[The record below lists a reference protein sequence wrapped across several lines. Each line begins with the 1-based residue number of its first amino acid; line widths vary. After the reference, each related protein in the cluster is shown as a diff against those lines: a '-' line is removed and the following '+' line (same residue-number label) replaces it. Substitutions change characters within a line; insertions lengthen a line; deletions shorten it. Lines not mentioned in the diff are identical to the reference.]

1 MLNLKRVKKR
11 RKLSFLIYA
20 DLHIH
25 SPFSRAVS
33 KEVNVS
39 SLEENAKLKGINLL
53 GTGDFTHPKWLEK
66 LKTNLFE
73 VNDEGVFKTRRGDV
87 YFILSGEVCNIYE
100 FEGQTRKVHNLI
112 LIKNFEI
119 AEQINDKLKEFG
131 DLEADGRPTF
141 NGMSCAEL
149 VETLMSIS
157 KDILIIP
164 AHYFTPW
171 FGVLGSKSGF
181 NSIEE
186 CFQEKSKYIYALETG
201 LSSDPLMAF
210 RISKLDEYT
219 LVSFSDSHTCSP
231 LRLGREFTVFKL
243 NRVSF
248 KEIYEAIK
256 NKDKSKLVMT
266 GEVFPEAGKYH
277 FSGHRKCNI
286 SLHPKEALK
295 LNNTCPKCGK
305 KLTIGVLQR
314 VEELADRPEGYIPKD
329 YIPFKHIVPLLEII
343 AEVYEANTYSQIV
356 WSEYNNL
363 IKNFGN
369 EINVLLNVSREELG
383 KVANEK
389 IIKAILRV
397 REGKVKYI
405 SGYDGV
411 YGKPLLFERNKE
423 TVKDVYSQKSL
434 EDFFE

>member
-1 MLNLKRVKKR
+1 
-11 RKLSFLIYA
+11 LSLIYS

-33 KEVNVS
+33 KKVDVS
-39 SLEENAKLKGINLL
+39 SLEENAKLKGINLI

-73 VNDEGVFKTRRGDV
+73 VNEDGIFKTKKEDV
-87 YFILSGEVCNIYE
+87 YFILSGEVCNVYE
-100 FEGQTRKVHNLI
+100 FEGQTRKVHNLV
-112 LIKNFEI
+112 LAKNFEVV
-119 AEQINDKLKEFG
+119 EQINNKLKEFG
-131 DLEADGRPTF
+131 DLEADGRPIF

-149 VETLMSIS
+149 VEILMSIS

-181 NSIEE
+181 NSVEE
-186 CFQEKSKYIYALETG
+186 CFQEETKHIYALETG

-210 RISKLDEYT
+210 RISKLDKYT
-219 LVSFSDSHTCSP
+219 LVSFSDSHTCTP

-243 NRVSF
+243 NKVSF

-256 NKDKSKLVMT
+256 NKDKAKLIMT

-277 FSGHRKCNI
+277 FSGHRKCVI

-295 LNNTCPKCGK
+295 LDNICPKCRK

-314 VEELADRPEGYIPKD
+314 VEELADRPEGFTPKD
-329 YIPFKHIVPLLEII
+329 YIPFKHFIPLMEII
-343 AEVYEANTYSQIV
+343 AEAYETYIYSQIV
-356 WSEYNNL
+356 WDTYRNL
-363 IKNFGN
+363 IKRFGN
-369 EINVLLNVSREELG
+369 EINVLLNASKEEML
-383 KVANEK
+383 KVVNERIVEA
-389 IIKAILRV
+389 IIKV
-397 REGKVKYI
+397 RNGEVKYI

-411 YGKPLLFERNKE
+411 YGKPLLFDKNKSKE
-423 TVKDVYSQKSL
+423 TIKEVQTQKSL
-434 EDFFE
+434 EDFLL

>member
-1 MLNLKRVKKR
+1 M
-11 RKLSFLIYA
+11 SLIYS

-33 KEVNVS
+33 KKVDVS
-39 SLEENAKLKGINLL
+39 SLEENAKLKGINLI

-73 VNDEGVFKTRRGDV
+73 VNEDGIFKTKKEDV
-87 YFILSGEVCNIYE
+87 YFILSGEVCNVYE
-100 FEGQTRKVHNLI
+100 FEGQTRKVHNLV
-112 LIKNFEI
+112 LAKNFEVV
-119 AEQINDKLKEFG
+119 EQINNKLKEFG
-131 DLEADGRPTF
+131 DLEADGRPIF

-149 VETLMSIS
+149 VEILMSIS

-181 NSIEE
+181 NSVEE
-186 CFQEKSKYIYALETG
+186 CFQEETKHIYALETG

-210 RISKLDEYT
+210 RISKLDKYT
-219 LVSFSDSHTCSP
+219 LVSFSDSHTCTP

-243 NRVSF
+243 NKVSF

-256 NKDKSKLVMT
+256 NKDKAKLIMT

-277 FSGHRKCNI
+277 FSGHRKCVI

-295 LNNTCPKCGK
+295 LDNICPKCRK

-314 VEELADRPEGYIPKD
+314 VEELADRPEGFAPKD
-329 YIPFKHIVPLLEII
+329 YIPFKHFIPLMEII
-343 AEVYEANTYSQIV
+343 AEAYETYTYSQIV
-356 WSEYNNL
+356 WDTYRNL
-363 IKNFGN
+363 IKRFGN
-369 EINVLLNVSREELG
+369 EINVLLNASKEEML
-383 KVANEK
+383 KVVNERIVEA
-389 IIKAILRV
+389 IIKV
-397 REGKVKYI
+397 RNGEVKYI

-411 YGKPLLFERNKE
+411 YGKPLLFDKNKSKE
-423 TVKDVYSQKSL
+423 TIKEVQTQKSL
-434 EDFFE
+434 EDFLL